1 MDILNFISWIRGG
14 RKFTNVDPNTT
25 LLPVGVRDNRRDDK
39 YLAGGISVTDFGNDL
54 GVGIEIPKLIARAAG
69 GEVKFALD
77 FYQSDAWKALN
88 PRIFLYRA
96 RKRSRVAVGINDTI
110 IRPKGFVHPS
120 NTAGAQPGGRW
131 WTGEQR
137 INPIGS
143 SAPDPLIRHTE
154 FPLTETVPYK
164 SFTLADLDMYEWIEY
179 IDNLN
184 GIYRQSTAADFPVPM
199 SAIGVDL
206 GGVNGF
212 AVKPFGSSPAVLY
225 PPSGPRSIKAST
237 MKVKFK
243 FAIVIDNPNPTPDK
257 PYLIGPMSD
266 IVTLRFAKAQ
276 VGSDVTLRFTKD
288 HVNTITTTVM

>member
-54 GVGIEIPKLIARAAG
+54 GVGIEIPKLIARTING
-69 GEVKFALD
+69 DVVFSLD

-96 RKRSRVAVGINDTI
+96 RKKRRIFKNGSVINK
-110 IRPKGFVHPS
+110 PAGFVHPT
-120 NTAGAQPGGRW
+120 NTAGTQPGGRW

-137 INPIGS
+137 IMQSWS

-154 FPLTETVPYK
+154 FPLLTTVPYQ
-164 SFTLADLDMYEWIEY
+164 SFNLADLSPYEWVEY
-179 IDNLN
+179 RDVNANTI
-184 GIYRQSTAADFPVPM
+184 RQSTASDFPVPFN
-199 SAIGVDL
+199 AAGRDTGGIG
-206 GGVNGF
+206 F
-212 AVKPFGSSPAVLY
+212 Y
-225 PPSGPRSIKAST
+225 
-237 MKVKFK
+237 VKFFNAK
-243 FAIVIDNPNPTPDK
+243 VTAMFPPALRATNAGGMKRTFRFAIVIDNPNATPDA

-266 IVTLRFAKAQ
+266 NVDLKFNYDPN
-276 VGSDVTLRFTKD
+276 GSGTVNLTFTTAY
-288 HVNTITTTVM
+288 VNKTTATV

>member
-39 YLAGGISVTDFGNDL
+39 YLAGGISVTDFANDL

-69 GEVKFALD
+69 GDVTFALD

-96 RKRSRVAVGINDTI
+96 RKKKVLKVPNQLSITK
-110 IRPKGFVHPS
+110 PTGFVHPT
-120 NTAGAQPGGRW
+120 NTAGTQPGGRW
-131 WTGEQR
+131 WTGEQ
-137 INPIGS
+137 IIQPVIGS
-143 SAPDPLIRHTE
+143 ALGPLIRHTE

-164 SFTLADLDMYEWIEY
+164 SFTLPDLDRYEWFLY
-179 IDNLN
+179 YDFLTNT
-184 GIYRQSTAADFPVPM
+184 YRQTVASDFPVDVTVMGNITPPATY
-199 SAIGVDL
+199 AIR
-206 GGVNGF
+206 
-212 AVKPFGSSPAVLY
+212 PFGVTSSPLF
-225 PPSGPRSIKAST
+225 PKNSRSIKAAK

-266 IVTLRFAKAQ
+266 IVTLRFVFEQ
-276 VGSDVTLRFTKD
+276 LSSGLWGIQFTPD
-288 HVNTITTTVM
+288 YVNNIAS

>member
-96 RKRSRVAVGINDTI
+96 RKRSRIDDI
-110 IRPKGFVHPS
+110 LKPKGFVHPS
-120 NTAGAQPGGRW
+120 NTAGVQPGGRW

-137 INPIGS
+137 INPIGA

-164 SFTLADLDMYEWIEY
+164 SFTLVDLDMYEWIEY
-179 IDNLN
+179 IDTVNS
-184 GIYRQSTAADFPVPM
+184 IYRQSTASDFPVPP
-199 SAIGVDL
+199 SAVGIDE
-206 GGVNGF
+206 GGVNKF
-212 AVKPFGSSPAVLY
+212 FVKPFGSYPAPLY
-225 PPSGPRSIKAST
+225 PSLGLRSRKA
-237 MKVKFK
+237 MNQKVKFK

-257 PYLIGPMSD
+257 PYLIGPMSE
-266 IVTLRFAKAQ
+266 IVTLRFSRAQ
-276 VGSDVTLRFTKD
+276 GSNDIMLRFTAD
-288 HVNTITTTVM
+288 HVTTVATGVM